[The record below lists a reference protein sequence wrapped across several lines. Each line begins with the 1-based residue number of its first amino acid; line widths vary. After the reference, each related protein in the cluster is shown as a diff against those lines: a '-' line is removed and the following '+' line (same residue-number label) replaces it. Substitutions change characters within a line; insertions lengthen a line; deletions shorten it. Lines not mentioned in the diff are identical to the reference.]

1 MEESVDKP
9 VVGLGSPVD
18 ELIHGAIDIHVHF
31 GPDAFIDRR
40 SDALTLARSCQEVG
54 LRAIALK
61 SHEQPTQLLA
71 HAVGLAIPEIQVFGG
86 VCLNYEV
93 GGINPHAVEATA
105 RIGGKFVWFPTSSSA
120 ADRSARGRGTG
131 GISIMHP
138 SGGLS
143 TEAGE
148 VLEIAREYDLVVASG
163 HLSMHETLSLFG
175 EARRMGVSRL
185 VVTHVSTLT
194 KWYGLDLQD
203 VKHLAA
209 TGAYLEHSVNV
220 FFPFMLGIPPSSMI
234 EIIRWV
240 GTDRCILSS
249 DLGIWNQPL
258 APEGLRTGVA
268 YLLSAGMSVDEVEL
282 LVKRNPANLLDLSQ
296 IA

>member
-1 MEESVDKP
+1 
-9 VVGLGSPVD
+9 VGLASSVD

-31 GPDAFIDRR
+31 GPDAFVDRR
-40 SDALTLARSCQEVG
+40 TNALTLARSCREVG
-54 LRAIALK
+54 LRAIVLK

-71 HAVGLAIPEIQVFGG
+71 HAVGLAVPEVQVFGG
-86 VCLNYEV
+86 VCLNDEV
-93 GGINPHAVEATA
+93 GGINPRAVEATA
-105 RIGGKFVWFPTSSSA
+105 RIGGKLVWFPTSSAA

-131 GISIMHP
+131 GISIVHP

-163 HLSMHETLSLFG
+163 HLSMRETLSLFG

-194 KWYGLDLQD
+194 RWYGLRVED
-203 VKHLAA
+203 VKQLAM

-220 FFPFMLGIPPSSMI
+220 FFPLALGLAPGDMI
-234 EIIRWV
+234 EIIRSV
-240 GTDRCILSS
+240 GAERCMLSS

-258 APEGLRTGVA
+258 PPEGLRTGVA
-268 YLLSAGMSVDEVEL
+268 YLLSAGMSMDEVEL
-282 LVKRNPANLLDLSQ
+282 LVKHNPASLLDLGQ
-296 IA
+296 TT